1 MHPITRIDVTTS
13 TGNNGTN
20 SNVYLGIGGREFLLD
35 RPGRDDFQRNTNDH
49 FVLGD
54 ANNVD
59 SVSNPAQNDPRSPLP
74 LDADDLS
81 TFPLYIRL
89 DSSGAWELN
98 GVTVV
103 VRSSQGTE
111 TLTALPDT
119 QHLRLAPDS
128 GLYLFFK
135 QGQN

>member
-1 MHPITRIDVTTS
+1 MPAITRIDVTTS

-20 SNVYLGIGGREFLLD
+20 SNVYLGLCGREFLLD

-59 SVSNPAQNDPRSPLP
+59 SVANPTLNDPKSPLP
-74 LDADDLS
+74 LDTDDLS
-81 TFPLYIRL
+81 TFPIYIRL
-89 DSSGAWELN
+89 DSSGAWELS

-103 VRSSQGTE
+103 VRSSQQTE
-111 TLTALPDT
+111 TLTALPGA

-128 GLYLFFK
+128 GLYLFFRR
-135 QGQN
+135 GQN